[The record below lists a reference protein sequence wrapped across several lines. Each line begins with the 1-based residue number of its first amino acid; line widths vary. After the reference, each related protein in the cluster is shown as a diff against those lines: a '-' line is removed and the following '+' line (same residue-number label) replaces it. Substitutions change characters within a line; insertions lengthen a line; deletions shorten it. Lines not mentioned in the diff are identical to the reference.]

1 MKPSSQGEVTGKIH
15 EVEGAVK
22 EASMEKTRIN
32 LANPQ
37 ELLEIP
43 GLHRDES
50 DAIVRHRAAHGPIGD
65 AAELRNLLG
74 HETVTPALLEHVDFQ
89 PAEATAAEAPG
100 A

>member
-1 MKPSSQGEVTGKIH
+1 
-15 EVEGAVK
+15 
-22 EASMEKTRIN
+22 MEKTRIN

-43 GLHRDES
+43 GLHQAES
-50 DAIVRHRAAHGPIGD
+50 DTILQHRAAHGPIGN
-65 AAELRNLLG
+65 AAELRTILG
-74 HETVTPALLEHVDFQ
+74 GETVTPELLAHVDFQ